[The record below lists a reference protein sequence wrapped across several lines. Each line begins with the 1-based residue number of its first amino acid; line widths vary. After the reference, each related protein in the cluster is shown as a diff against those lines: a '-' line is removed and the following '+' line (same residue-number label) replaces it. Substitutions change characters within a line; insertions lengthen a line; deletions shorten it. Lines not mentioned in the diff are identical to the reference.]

1 MNLNYRL
8 LVFVCAAYFFSPV
21 SAEDAPYHHLHL
33 TATNAAEAA
42 AWYAEHMGG
51 ELARGDQGVDFDET
65 LVIFFVKEDFPGSSG
80 SSVDHIGF
88 SFPDLAAKM
97 SAYEAAGV
105 KILSEVRDVQGK
117 FKFAFVEDP
126 WGTKIEVME
135 DPNQFGF
142 HHIHLKSADPEATF
156 DWYEA
161 SFGGTRD
168 KFAGMLPALRYGSV
182 WLLIQ
187 NTGGA
192 EVVGTTGRA
201 IDHLGWSFPDLDA
214 AAVDLKARGVK
225 FTMEPRPYLNLRIA
239 FIEGPDGVSIELVQ
253 PPAQPPASE

>member
-1 MNLNYRL
+1 MNLSHNV
-8 LVFVCAAYFFSPV
+8 LVSILALWGASSVAA
-21 SAEDAPYHHLHL
+21 EAPYHHLHL
-33 TATNAAEAA
+33 TATDAAEAA
-42 AWYAEHMGG
+42 TWYAEHMGG
-51 ELARGDQGVDFDET
+51 ELATGGQRVSYDDV
-65 LVIFFVKEDFPGSSG
+65 LVIFFVKENFPGSSG

-88 SFPDLAAKM
+88 SFSDLAAKM
-97 SAYEAAGV
+97 SSYEAAGV

-135 DPNQFGF
+135 DPNQVGL
-142 HHIHLKSADPEATF
+142 HHIHLKSPDPEATF

-161 SFGGTRD
+161 AFGGKRD
-168 KFAGMLPALRYGSV
+168 SFAGMLPALRYGSL

-187 NTGGA
+187 NSGEDELA
-192 EVVGTTGRA
+192 GTTGRA

-214 AAVDLKARGVK
+214 AAVDLKSRGVK
-225 FTMEPRPYLNLRIA
+225 FTLEPRPYRNLKIA

-253 PPAQPPASE
+253 PAAE

>member
-1 MNLNYRL
+1 MNFNRNL
-8 LVFVCAAYFFSPV
+8 LVSILALCSTTAMAA
-21 SAEDAPYHHLHL
+21 EAPYHHLHL
-33 TATNAAEAA
+33 TATDAAEAA

-51 ELARGDQGVDFDET
+51 ELATGGQRLNYDDV
-65 LVIFFVKEDFPGSSG
+65 LLIFFVKEDFPGSSG

-88 SFPDLAAKM
+88 SFSDLAEKM
-97 SAYEAAGV
+97 RSYEAAGV

-135 DPNQFGF
+135 DPNQVGL
-142 HHIHLKSADPEATF
+142 HHIHLKSPDPEGAF

-168 KFAGMLPALRYGSV
+168 SFAGMLPALRYGSL

-187 NTGGA
+187 NSRGA
-192 EVVGTTGRA
+192 ELSGTTGRA

-225 FTMEPRPYLNLRIA
+225 FTMEPRPYRNLRIA

-253 PPAQPPASE
+253 PAAD

>member
-1 MNLNYRL
+1 MNLDRCL
-8 LVFVCAAYFFSPV
+8 LFLGCLALLAAPAV
-21 SAEDAPYHHLHL
+21 AEAPYHHVHL
-33 TATNAAEAA
+33 TATDAGEAA

-51 ELARGDQGVDFDET
+51 ELARGGQGVDYDGV
-65 LVIFFVKEDFPGSSG
+65 LVIFFVKEDFPGSDG
-80 SSVDHIGF
+80 SAVDHIGF

-135 DPNQFGF
+135 DPNQVGF
-142 HHIHLKSADPEATF
+142 HHIHLKGADPDAIF

-161 SFGGTRD
+161 AFGGTRD
-168 KFAGMLPALRYGSV
+168 SFAGMLPALRYGTV
-182 WLLIQ
+182 WLLVQ
-187 NTGGA
+187 NSRGA
-192 EVVGTTGRA
+192 EVAATTGRA
-201 IDHLGWSFPDLDA
+201 IDHLGWSFADLDA
-214 AAVDLKARGVK
+214 AAVDLKAKGVK
-225 FTMEPRPYLNLRIA
+225 FTMEPRPFRDLKIA

-253 PPAQPPASE
+253 PAAE

>member
-1 MNLNYRL
+1 MNLNHYIQ
-8 LVFVCAAYFFSPV
+8 VAICAVCCNSAVAA
-21 SAEDAPYHHLHL
+21 DAPYHHLHL
-33 TATNAAEAA
+33 TATDAAEAA

-51 ELARGDQGVDFDET
+51 ELAASGQVVDYDGV
-65 LVIFFVKEDFPGSSG
+65 LVVFFVKEEFPGSDG

-97 SAYEAAGV
+97 SSFEAAGI

-135 DPNQFGF
+135 DPNQVGF
-142 HHIHLKSADPEATF
+142 HHIHLKSADPDATF

-161 SFGGTRD
+161 AFGGARER
-168 KFAGMLPALRYGSV
+168 FAGMLPALRYGSV
-182 WLLIQ
+182 WLLVQ
-187 NTGGA
+187 NSRGA
-192 EVVGTTGRA
+192 EVAATTGRA
-201 IDHLGWSFPDLDA
+201 IDHLGWSFPDLAA
-214 AAVDLKARGVK
+214 AAVELKARGVK
-225 FTMEPRPYLNLRIA
+225 FTMEPRPFRDLQIA

-253 PPAQPPASE
+253 PADE

>member
-1 MNLNYRL
+1 MNLNASF
-8 LVFVCAAYFFSPV
+8 LVFICTACFISPV
-21 SAEDAPYHHLHL
+21 AAADAPYHHLHL
-33 TATNAAEAA
+33 TATDATEAA
-42 AWYAEHMGG
+42 TWYAEHMGG
-51 ELARGDQGVDFDET
+51 ESRGQVVDYDGV
-65 LVIFFVKEDFPGSSG
+65 LVVFFVKEDFPGSDG

-97 SAYEAAGV
+97 SSFEAAGV
-105 KILSEVRDVQGK
+105 KILSEVVDVQGK

-135 DPNQFGF
+135 DPNQVGF
-142 HHIHLKSADPEATF
+142 HHIHLKSADPDATF

-161 SFGGTRD
+161 AFGGSRER
-168 KFAGMLPALRYGSV
+168 FADMLPALRYGSV

-187 NTGGA
+187 NSRGA
-192 EVVGTTGRA
+192 EVAATTGRA

-214 AAVDLKARGVK
+214 AAIDLKAKGVK
-225 FTMEPRPYLNLRIA
+225 FTMEPRPYNNLRIA

-253 PPAQPPASE
+253 PPAE